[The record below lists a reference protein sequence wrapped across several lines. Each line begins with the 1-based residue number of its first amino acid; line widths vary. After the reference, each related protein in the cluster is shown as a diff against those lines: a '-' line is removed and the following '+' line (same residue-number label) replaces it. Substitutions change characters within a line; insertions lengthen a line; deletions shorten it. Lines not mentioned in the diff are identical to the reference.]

1 MAPLTAKERRDL
13 YSSTMER
20 LAEVIGAS
28 GKAEEL
34 VKLTTQIVQ
43 AAKKLAQDTP
53 DSMKNRSTATL
64 AEFVL
69 AAKKIAQ
76 DPRAVDSVSLQ
87 KLFSSRKA
95 VETMVKEL
103 DTWLT
108 SQSTKDDTDITLE
121 DILSQTSSSNP
132 RSSVLVT
139 AGGVK
144 APVSAAVG
152 MKRSSPTESGPVIS
166 ELERKLMKELQRQQ
180 VELTK
185 KAEPQGKPGQHS
197 DPEQTLKVVV
207 AGLSRSTSQLMD
219 LAGQKAPTKESLLEP
234 ATTLAKMV
242 SILMDLVDSL
252 FVSKFPMRSQVS
264 NGHVTAWNGLLGS
277 FWPVH
282 LQYMHVAMSSMSTSL
297 GTSHML

>member
-20 LAEVIGAS
+20 LTEVIGAS

-43 AAKKLAQDTP
+43 ATKRLAQDTP
-53 DSMKNRSTATL
+53 DAMKNKSTAIL

-87 KLFSSRKA
+87 KLSSSRKA

-103 DTWLT
+103 DSWLT
-108 SQSTKDDTDITLE
+108 TQSDRDETDISLE
-121 DILSQTSSSNP
+121 DILSQTSSNS
-132 RSSVLVT
+132 RSSVLIP
-139 AGGVK
+139 GGVK
-144 APVSAAVG
+144 GPSPVGMGGGGTG
-152 MKRSSPTESGPVIS
+152 MKRTSPTESGPIIS
-166 ELERKLMKELQRQQ
+166 ELERKLLIELQRQQ
-180 VELTK
+180 AELTRK
-185 KAEPQGKPGQHS
+185 VEPQGKPGQHG
-197 DPEQTLKVVV
+197 DPEQTLKMVVS
-207 AGLSRSTSQLMD
+207 GLSRSTSELMD

-242 SILMDLVDSL
+242 SILMDLVDTL
-252 FVSKFPMRSQVS
+252 FVSKFPMRAQVRS
-264 NGHVTAWNGLLGS
+264 C
-277 FWPVH
+277 
-282 LQYMHVAMSSMSTSL
+282 
-297 GTSHML
+297 HMTISCN

>member
-1 MAPLTAKERRDL
+1 MALLTAKERRDL
-13 YSSTMER
+13 YSSTLER

-53 DSMKNRSTATL
+53 DAMKNRSTAIL

-87 KLFSSRKA
+87 KLSSSRKA
-95 VETMVKEL
+95 VETMVKEI
-103 DTWLT
+103 DSWLT
-108 SQSTKDDTDITLE
+108 AQSAKDDTDITLE
-121 DILSQTSSSNP
+121 DILSQTSSNNP

-139 AGGVK
+139 PGGVK
-144 APVSAAVG
+144 GPSPV
-152 MKRSSPTESGPVIS
+152 MKGSSPTESGPIVS
-166 ELERKLMKELQRQQ
+166 EQERKLLNELQRQQ
-180 VELTK
+180 ADLAR
-185 KAEPQGKPGQHS
+185 KAEPQGKPGHHG

-234 ATTLAKMV
+234 ATVLAKMV

-252 FVSKFPMRSQVS
+252 FVSKFPMRSQVR
-264 NGHVTAWNGLLGS
+264 GGAV
-277 FWPVH
+277 V
-282 LQYMHVAMSSMSTSL
+282 M
-297 GTSHML
+297 